1 MFESGVNHFH
11 EYNFAIINALE
22 VKEVSSNFQLEEHH
36 ADRNFFFAVLSNKNV
51 GYLYDGAIVKEGKT
65 LTIE

>member
-22 VKEVSSNFQLEEHH
+22 VKEISSNFQLEEYH
-36 ADRNFFFAVLSNKNV
+36 ADRKFFFAILSNKNV